1 MSQSNTRTLSNEV
14 AQKLAAQALER
25 MPFAKLAF
33 WPNRNKREGKR
44 DADLSG
50 QITISTVEGAELFA
64 KALAEG
70 KTTVSFWADMWVNE
84 ASVKAAGNDRP
95 TLSGR
100 ARNVVE
106 DRSAQSD
113 ATTNEIASL
122 LRQAAGQ

>member
-1 MSQSNTRTLSNEV
+1 MSNPITRILSNDV
-14 AQKLAAQALER
+14 AQKLAQQALER

-84 ASVKAAGNDRP
+84 PSVNAAGNDRP
-95 TLSGR
+95 SLSGR

-106 DRSAQSD
+106 DRAAADS
-113 ATTNEIASL
+113 TTSEIAAL
-122 LRQAAGQ
+122 LKSAAGQ